1 MPDGVVRK
9 FTEATALRYTPENRD
24 RMMRQAEMIG
34 AEIRGG
40 AFDYLKWFPSANRA
54 AEYLVA
60 NGAPPQQAKVAPSGG
75 WTVRR
80 YYSEWIERKIAPFV
94 RVSAARDY
102 RNHFRGYI
110 LDVLGNVTLEDLTL
124 AHLEDLRTTMR
135 KRGLSE
141 KTIRNVIDGSFRA
154 MARDAGQDDVP
165 AAFPF
170 PKVRWPEKIVPG
182 PSPFT
187 AEERDQILDYF
198 EAKRWKV
205 GGFNDTRLHYPYFV
219 FLFTLFFTGMRPS
232 EAVAVRIRCLNLG
245 ARTVQVERSRHLGAE
260 AAPKTP
266 RPPGRTPDMEKCR
279 GSGAADRTQG
289 PAGGLSVQE
298 RPGRADRGGEFLRP
312 VPRRAAGAID
322 LPAARSILGQGH
334 VYLTGADQRRESG
347 VAVGADRRGGDDH
360 PEALWPVHPFFADG
374 RFRDVQD
381 RGWKRRGCG
390 TVWTPRWTPSGTG
403 KPKAT

>member
-110 LDVLGNVTLEDLTL
+110 LDVLGDVTLEDLTL

-198 EAKRWKV
+198 KAKRWKV
-205 GGFNDTRLHYPYFV
+205 GGFNDTRLHYPYFA
-219 FLFTLFFTGMRPS
+219 FLFALFFTGMRPS
-232 EAVAVRIRCLNLG
+232 G
-245 ARTVQVERSRHLGAE
+245 S
-260 AAPKTP
+260 
-266 RPPGRTPDMEKCR
+266 
-279 GSGAADRTQG
+279 GSGAD
-289 PAGGLSVQE
+289 S
-298 RPGRADRGGEFLRP
+298 
-312 VPRRAAGAID
+312 
-322 LPAARSILGQGH
+322 
-334 VYLTGADQRRESG
+334 
-347 VAVGADRRGGDDH
+347 
-360 PEALWPVHPFFADG
+360 
-374 RFRDVQD
+374 
-381 RGWKRRGCG
+381 
-390 TVWTPRWTPSGTG
+390 
-403 KPKAT
+403 